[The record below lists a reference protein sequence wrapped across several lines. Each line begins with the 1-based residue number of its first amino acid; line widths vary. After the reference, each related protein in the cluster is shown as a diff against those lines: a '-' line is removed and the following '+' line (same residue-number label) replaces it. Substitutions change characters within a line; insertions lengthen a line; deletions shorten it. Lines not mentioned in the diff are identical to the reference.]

1 MGRLFVPREQ
11 PNLQPYHD
19 SVAKLNYDTSILTF
33 WICGISLAIS
43 PVLGLMWGFEALCLI
58 WFFALAI
65 MPAAL
70 AQYRECLRYS
80 ERRKETNPEFDL
92 KKI

>member
-19 SVAKLNYDTSILTF
+19 GVAKSKYDTSILTF
-33 WICGISLAIS
+33 WICGITLSIS
-43 PVLGLMWGFEALCLI
+43 PIFAGMWGFEAFCLI
-58 WFFALAI
+58 WFLALALI
-65 MPAAL
+65 PDAL
-70 AQYRECLRYS
+70 AQHRECLRYFES
-80 ERRKETNPEFDL
+80 RKETDPEFDL